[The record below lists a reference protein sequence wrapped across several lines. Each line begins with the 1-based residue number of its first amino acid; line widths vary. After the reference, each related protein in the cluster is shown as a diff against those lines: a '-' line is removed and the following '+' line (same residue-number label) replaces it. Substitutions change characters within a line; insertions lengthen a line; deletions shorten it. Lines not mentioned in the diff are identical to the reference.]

1 MHAVVRAF
9 IYLAKQSLEQLQCR
23 SALVLGEFGF
33 LLKDL
38 SENRNEF
45 VELRQRLD
53 PGLIFENWSRS
64 TNHLRNRFLGNP
76 NLANPPKR
84 LAALMKSFNPIPGTS
99 SANNLLGQK
108 QRDRERSTVE
118 GKKKGAAKPP
128 SFMRTFAG

>member
-64 TNHLRNRFLGNP
+64 TNHLRNRFLGKSKSRKSAEATCRSDEEFQPDPRNIIRKQ
-76 NLANPPKR
+76 PPRAK
-84 LAALMKSFNPIPGTS
+84 A
-99 SANNLLGQK
+99 
-108 QRDRERSTVE
+108 ERS
-118 GKKKGAAKPP
+118 GAIDRRRQKKGGSKAP
-128 SFMRTFAG
+128 